1 MNNMKKTTL
10 SEIDIYTGDVKLPEG
25 IEINLEALR
34 ADILFYLTNNTF
46 PQSKSN
52 DILDVYIGDYFNL
65 NYKKFLIK
73 RNTTGIMLKPNE
85 YSLSLYEINPMDLV
99 NSVDYVMF
107 YGVNIPKEGSCKI
120 VFEYDNKR
128 FKDNFYEISL
138 KTNSYVIFPST
149 LVYRFEPNTSSNLN
163 YIMKTTYELK

>member
-1 MNNMKKTTL
+1 MNMIKKTL
-10 SEIDIYTGDVKLPEG
+10 SEIDIYTGDVNLPKG

-34 ADILFYLTNNTF
+34 ADILFYLTNNKF
-46 PQSKSN
+46 PQSKST
-52 DILDVYIGDYFNL
+52 DILDTYIRDYFNV
-65 NYKKFLIK
+65 NFKRYLIQ
-73 RNTTGIMLKPNE
+73 RHTTGIMLKPNE
-85 YSLSLYEINPMDLV
+85 YSLSLYEVNPMDLV

-107 YGVNIPKEGSCKI
+107 YGVNIHNEGSCKI

-149 LVYRFEPNTSSNLN
+149 LVYRFEPNTSSSLN